1 MCKRG
6 EEEQPQ
12 KVPDLVRHCLCGRVL
27 CEKAV
32 STRLVGARGDRGR
45 GRGKWKELARLPP
58 DGFRSREVLGE

>member
-1 MCKRG
+1 MFRVPEGFEVRQEGGFRCVCKRG

-32 STRLVGARGDRGR
+32 STRVVGARGGQ
-45 GRGKWKELARLPP
+45 G
-58 DGFRSREVLGE
+58 